1 MLNIPTYIYSENIEE
16 DAKKAKE
23 SVETYARKRRYILMN
38 NILKEKIE
46 GKTILEKNNIP
57 YVEDSTN
64 SENDYTRNKIRNV
77 VFPYIENEMGYNL
90 QKSLITLSKTIM
102 EEEAFLDDYITE
114 IIVEEFTY
122 DDEILPKNI
131 SIDMDKILDIYEINF
146 KHKKGMLNRLIIT
159 LIQDITGS
167 FKDFTSKNIEDI
179 VELILKNVGNKKLVI
194 KGLEFGIKNKRFYI
208 TKR

>member
-1 MLNIPTYIYSENIEE
+1 MILRPMIEIE
-16 DAKKAKE
+16 KKDVLE
-23 SVETYARKRRYILMN
+23 Y
-38 NILKEKIE
+38 
-46 GKTILEKNNIP
+46 LEKNNIK

-90 QKSLITLSKTIM
+90 QKSLITLLKTIM

-159 LIQDITGS
+159 LIQDIIGS
-167 FKDFTSKNIEDI
+167 FKDFTSKNIKDI

>member
-1 MLNIPTYIYSENIEE
+1 
-16 DAKKAKE
+16 
-23 SVETYARKRRYILMN
+23 
-38 NILKEKIE
+38 
-46 GKTILEKNNIP
+46 
-57 YVEDSTN
+57 
-64 SENDYTRNKIRNV
+64 
-77 VFPYIENEMGYNL
+77 
-90 QKSLITLSKTIM
+90 M

-131 SIDMDKILDIYEINF
+131 SIDMDKILEIYEINF
-146 KHKKGMLNRLIIT
+146 KHKKGMLNRLIVT

-208 TKR
+208 TKK